1 MISLVIDFRV
11 YGCRNDVHFW
21 ERVRDGV
28 HALFGHQQRY
38 LKKEVFNW
46 INLVPHLQKMEHT
59 LKRFLNTEGLRK
71 LQNSFDEGI
80 D

>member
-46 INLVPHLQKMEHT
+46 INLVPHLQS
-59 LKRFLNTEGLRK
+59 FLNTEGLRK